1 MSTGETVV
9 IGVGNALRGDDG
21 IGPAV
26 AAALARQDLPGVR
39 IVDSP
44 ADPADLL
51 DLWAGAA
58 LAIVVDA
65 VRGDPGAAGE
75 ILLLG
80 DGGGWFSGAPGSS
93 HALGVADAVRLGA
106 ELDLLPDRLIMI
118 GVVAAGFELGT
129 ALSEPVAGAL
139 PYAVCTVLAALGCTG

>member
-26 AAALARQDLPGVR
+26 AAALARRDLPGVR
-39 IVDSP
+39 VVHAA

-58 LAIVVDA
+58 LAVVVDA

-80 DGGGWFSGAPGSS
+80 GGDGWPGGAPASS
-93 HALGVADAVRLGA
+93 HALGVADALRLGA
-106 ELDLLPDRLIMI
+106 ALDRLPDRLIMI
-118 GVVAAGFELGT
+118 GVVAASFEPGT
-129 ALSEPVAGAL
+129 ALSEPVADAL
-139 PYAVCTVLAALGCTG
+139 QVAVQMVLAALTC